1 MEHKKGFLRIYLFIA
16 LLLGLLNLT
25 DNLLQVFQIENT
37 VYVRVLLLV
46 SILFFFFNILA
57 VSIFSHH
64 RVPGIAHIL
73 PIFHLLAFL
82 FFFFMRITM
91 QLWELLSSK
100 IALILLLTGFAA
112 AAFEIAF
119 SIYLMVKL
127 KIMNTV

>member
-16 LLLGLLNLT
+16 LLFGLLNLT
-25 DNLLQVFQIENT
+25 DHLLQAFQMQNT
-37 VYVRVLLLV
+37 AYVQVLLLV

-57 VSIFSHH
+57 ISIFSHH

-73 PIFHLLAFL
+73 PLFHLLAFL
-82 FFFFMRITM
+82 FFFFVRITM

-100 IALILLLTGFAA
+100 IALILLLVGFAA
-112 AAFEIAF
+112 ATFEIVF

-127 KIMNTV
+127 KIMTTV